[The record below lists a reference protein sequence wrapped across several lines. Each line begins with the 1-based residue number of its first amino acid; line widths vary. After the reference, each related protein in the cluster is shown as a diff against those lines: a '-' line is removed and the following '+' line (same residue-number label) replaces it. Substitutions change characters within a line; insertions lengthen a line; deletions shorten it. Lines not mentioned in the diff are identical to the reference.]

1 MTGGVNI
8 YTFRDLQS
16 NRLTYRIL
24 ESWLSS
30 TSVDSLKPPKWPT
43 TSRSLLPAVYIPK
56 PIIRWSKLNV
66 LPSRQ
71 RSVASLQLFI
81 NIFFTTLHIK
91 CINANNKAHRWLENA
106 AHIMHGRGNIFN
118 KYKYQNVIDHA
129 LWCLNLCEFVH
140 SGRWYTPRDIFI
152 KHAREELKAISL
164 ALNYNKTRR

>member
-16 NRLTYRIL
+16 NRLTYRLL

-30 TSVDSLKPPKWPT
+30 TSVDSLKPSKWPT
-43 TSRSLLPAVYIPK
+43 TSRSLLPAVYISK

-81 NIFFTTLHIK
+81 NIFYTTLHVK

-106 AHIMHGRGNIFN
+106 AHIMHGRGHILI
-118 KYKYQNVIDHA
+118 KYQNVIDHA
-129 LWCLNLCEFVH
+129 LWSVNFCEIVH
-140 SGRWYTPRDIFI
+140 LGRWYTPRDIFI
-152 KHAREELKAISL
+152 KHASEELKAKSL